1 MFPTFS
7 IMMEH
12 FKATHNI
19 TPTTSPN
26 RKNKTTS
33 PSSQKQKEEPK
44 TPSKVLT
51 TSENKV
57 FSVKRLSSTRTKVE
71 KIAEK
76 TTVPETVVDLT
87 SSPEKSNPNS
97 PKKFSLF
104 SAFSL
109 SPSIKCQLCLVKC
122 LNRKAY
128 LDHLMSTHMKV
139 GVVKLNRIPMSEILG
154 KKAENSDELLLRST
168 KRKQLNPQ
176 KMAS

>member
-1 MFPTFS
+1 
-7 IMMEH
+7 MMEH

-26 RKNKTTS
+26 RKNKITS
-33 PSSQKQKEEPK
+33 PSTQKQKEEKKEEPK
-44 TPSKVLT
+44 TPSKILT

-128 LDHLMSTHMKV
+128 LDHLMTTHMKV

-154 KKAENSDELLLRST
+154 KKAENTDDLLSRS

>member
-19 TPTTSPN
+19 SPTKSPN

-33 PSSQKQKEEPK
+33 PTTEKQKEEPK
-44 TPSKVLT
+44 TPSKILT

-71 KIAEK
+71 KVAEK

-128 LDHLMSTHMKV
+128 LDHLMTTHMKV
-139 GVVKLNRIPMSEILG
+139 GVVKLNRISMSEILG
-154 KKAENSDELLLRST
+154 KKAENTDELLLRS